1 MAIIEPDSVDSP
13 NIQTI
18 LEDVEQLKSSV
29 KKLEA
34 GLAKNTALTEQVA
47 SNTSDVVD
55 AFRAASGAFKVL
67 EYIGKAAR
75 PMFWLISVVAGG
87 TALWTSIKNSAVTWF
102 K

>member
-47 SNTSDVVD
+47 SNTTDVVE

-75 PMFWLISVVAGG
+75 PMFWLISVVAGA
-87 TALWTSIKNSAVTWF
+87 TAFWTTVKSSAHTWF